1 MRPFGW
7 LGPSLGRSSPGPSAE
22 GRVPQVLPPP
32 PVPRRHSPEAPN
44 PHGSRRFRPNNPWN
58 SQFGAV
64 CVKPGR
70 RWERAAS
77 PRHTPLCTLLG
88 SNGPPPLPAFRLR
101 PRFPRRRR
109 AAFPPLTDLRAA
121 GAASEELLGGLAVVE
136 RLGQLHQPGQ
146 QKQCTTVLGCQK
158 PNKVTSPSADLITL
172 KEVPAPK

>member
-1 MRPFGW
+1 MR
-7 LGPSLGRSSPGPSAE
+7 SRSHVRGGVCTVTPEPTLLAE
-22 GRVPQVLPPP
+22 TEQ
-32 PVPRRHSPEAPN
+32 PRGE
-44 PHGSRRFRPNNPWN
+44 G
-58 SQFGAV
+58 FGAV

-121 GAASEELLGGLAVVE
+121 GAASEELLGGLALVE
-136 RLGQLHQPGQ
+136 RLGQ
-146 QKQCTTVLGCQK
+146 
-158 PNKVTSPSADLITL
+158 
-172 KEVPAPK
+172 